1 MKPHLKN
8 KIMSILLTS
17 FLALFSLL
25 ILAPF
30 FFMLLASFKPGQD
43 LLSNGLNLSFDLS
56 MLSLSNYSLLWT
68 EYDGVYLSWYKNSLI
83 ITVIQT
89 LMALSL
95 SSMVGYALAVY
106 DFKGRNIIFV
116 TVLVIMMIPME
127 ILLLPLYKL
136 MIGLKL
142 IDKYLGVVLPFAV
155 SPFAVFF
162 FRQYAIG
169 LPKDFIEAARIDGCN
184 EYSIFIKII
193 APLMKPAFGA
203 MFILTSMNSWNNLV
217 WPLIVLRSTERL
229 TLPIGLASLIT
240 PYGNNYNLL
249 MPGAVISI
257 VPIVIV
263 FVMNQKAFM
272 EGLTVGGVKG

>member
-1 MKPHLKN
+1 MKQHIKN
-8 KIMSILLTS
+8 KIFSVLLTS
-17 FLALFSLL
+17 FLAVFSLL

-30 FFMLLASFKPGQD
+30 FFMLIASFKPGQD
-43 LLSNGLNLSFDLS
+43 LLSNGLNLSIDPS
-56 MLSLSNYSLLWT
+56 MLSLSNYKLLWT
-68 EYDGVYLSWYKNSLI
+68 EYDGVYLSWYKNSLF
-83 ITVIQT
+83 ITIIQT
-89 LMALSL
+89 ALALSL
-95 SSMVGYALAVY
+95 SSIVGYALAVY
-106 DFKGRNIIFV
+106 DFKGRNLIFV

-136 MIGLKL
+136 MIGIKL

-249 MPGAVISI
+249 MPGAVVSI

>member
-1 MKPHLKN
+1 MNQKSKN
-8 KIMSILLTS
+8 RVSSILLTS
-17 FLALFSLL
+17 FLAIFSLL

-30 FFMLLASFKPGQD
+30 FFMLISSFKPGQD
-43 LLSNGLNLSFDLS
+43 LLSNGLSLNLDLS
-56 MLSLSNYSLLWT
+56 KFSLDNYKLLWT
-68 EYDGVYLSWYKNSLI
+68 EYDGVYLSWYKNSLM
-83 ITVIQT
+83 ITVLQT
-89 LMALSL
+89 AMALSL
-95 SSMVGYALAVY
+95 SSVVGYGLAVY
-106 DFKGRNIIFV
+106 DFKGKNLIFII
-116 TVLVIMMIPME
+116 VLVVMMIPME
-127 ILLLPLYKL
+127 ILILPLYKL
-136 MIGLKL
+136 MISLKL
-142 IDKYLGVVLPFAV
+142 IDTYLGVVLPFAV

-184 EYSIFIKII
+184 EYSIFLRII

-203 MFILTSMNSWNNLV
+203 MFILTSMTSWNNLV

-249 MPGAVISI
+249 MPGAVVSVI
-257 VPIVIV
+257 PIVII
-263 FVMNQKAFM
+263 FLLNQKAFM